1 MYLTSTFLTVP
12 SLKVTFA
19 IAVLSPGESVAKVT
33 STFASLGRASFPLPF
48 VNSIRLRLSAAS
60 DKLSPCIKLIIGFA
74 TAWWFLVTSAVTV
87 ISSDCLPWLSVA
99 FNLTV

>member
-19 IAVLSPGESVAKVT
+19 VAVLSPGESVAKVT
-33 STFASLGRASFPLPF
+33 STLASLGSASFPLPF
-48 VNSIRLRLSAAS
+48 VSSIRLRFSSA
-60 DKLSPCIKLIIGFA
+60 DKFSPCFKLIIGFA